1 MKFEI
6 MSKCS
11 TVLTTYITL
20 LEDLNMLNKETESRV
35 INENPDMFI
44 INNVNFFT
52 KSFMITVCAY
62 LESFLKDITM
72 IVIDDA
78 NDKLS
83 KVNIAYNLAKWSILK
98 KKDLTEMND
107 NELLYEQLSI
117 KITKKEL
124 DDFISGSPYKTE
136 KLFKK
141 IGIKLFENEIYKS
154 QKEKVISIVEKRN
167 KIVHHNDS
175 ASDISFSDI
184 DTNIKMIKDYIENIV
199 YIITIEVEK

>member
-1 MKFEI
+1 